1 MKLSH
6 GVLKADVKRCTRE
19 VSMALHFKAY
29 SSAMA
34 HVNVCARKIIECGDP
49 DRDAE
54 LLKFVNSMGNSILNM
69 SRSDCD
75 H

>member
-6 GVLKADVKRCTRE
+6 DVLKADVERCMRE

-34 HVNVCARKIIECGDP
+34 YVNACAQRIIDYCDP

-54 LLKFVNSMGNSILNM
+54 LLKFVNNMGNSILNM

>member
-1 MKLSH
+1 MKLPH
-6 GVLKADVKRCTRE
+6 DVLKADVERCMRE
-19 VSMALHFKAY
+19 VSMALRFKAY

-34 HVNVCARKIIECGDP
+34 HVNVCAQRIINYCDP

-54 LLKFVNSMGNSILNM
+54 LLKFVNNMGNSILNM

>member
-1 MKLSH
+1 MKLPND
-6 GVLKADVKRCTRE
+6 VLKADVERCMRE
-19 VSMALHFKAY
+19 VSMALHFKVY

-34 HVNVCARKIIECGDP
+34 HVNACARKIIECGDP

-69 SRSDCD
+69 SRSECD

>member
-6 GVLKADVKRCTRE
+6 DVLKADTERCMRE
-19 VSMALHFKAY
+19 VSTALHFKAY

-34 HVNVCARKIIECGDP
+34 HVNVCAQRIIECGDP

-54 LLKFVNSMGNSILNM
+54 LLKFVNNMGNSILNM